1 MKVYVSNYLSKSIS
15 IIDYDSLTLENEIKL
30 DENIYPHHFCIDKET
45 KKMYLPSSS
54 NGILYIL
61 DMNSEKIIDS
71 SSIGGSLSQIAMY
84 KEEIFIANEDSNS
97 IYFMDK
103 NTLDPIGMISVDD
116 MPHGFCFDLPRK
128 KLYVP
133 CMDSITCIDII
144 NKVILSVDKLAKI
157 GENGV
162 REELKEFDI
171 SSDKLDKLFGYFK
184 LSINDIAKLSI
195 DNDMFVQGR
204 NEISELFDY
213 IDKLGLTE
221 CKFTPYLARG
231 LEIYTGTIWEVFD
244 KRQRL
249 TCALGGGGRY
259 DKIITNFI
267 DDGNNYPA
275 VGISFGIVPIC
286 EILENDYDESLYDVL
301 VIPMNTNI
309 ECLKFASKLR
319 SNGIKVLIEM
329 KSKKLGKILE
339 KADKNNIPYVIIIGE
354 NEITS
359 GIIEIKDMAN
369 SLSTE
374 INMDNIDDIC
384 NILKVRE

>member
-144 NKVILSVDKLAKI
+144 NKVIEKKIDIDFKAWHVQLDKYKSEIYVSTLDGNVVI
-157 GENGV
+157 ID
-162 REELKEFDI
+162 EELLNTK
-171 SSDKLDKLFGYFK
+171 K
-184 LSINDIAKLSI
+184 
-195 DNDMFVQGR
+195 
-204 NEISELFDY
+204 
-213 IDKLGLTE
+213 
-221 CKFTPYLARG
+221 
-231 LEIYTGTIWEVFD
+231 VFD
-244 KRQRL
+244 EFLLPVQ
-249 TCALGGGGRY
+249 
-259 DKIITNFI
+259 
-267 DDGNNYPA
+267 
-275 VGISFGIVPIC
+275 ISF
-286 EILENDYDESLYDVL
+286 NYKD
-301 VIPMNTNI
+301 
-309 ECLKFASKLR
+309 K
-319 SNGIKVLIEM
+319 KVYIADLDR
-329 KSKKLGKILE
+329 KS
-339 KADKNNIPYVIIIGE
+339 V
-354 NEITS
+354 
-359 GIIEIKDMAN
+359 
-369 SLSTE
+369 
-374 INMDNIDDIC
+374 
-384 NILKVRE
+384 V

>member
-144 NKVILSVDKLAKI
+144 NKVIEKKIDIDFKAWHVQLDKYKSEIYVSTLDGNVVIIDEELLNTKKVFDEFLLKYEELGYKFIFIPQLYGSANDEFLMKYYKKNDVYYYILSSNNTNYDTFFQQFLISKLYAVIGMRYHSNIFSAKEGTPFISISYEQKMFGFMQKI
-157 GENGV
+157 GL
-162 REELKEFDI
+162 EEYCIDI
-171 SSDKLDKLFGYFK
+171 NE
-184 LSINDIAKLSI
+184 LSII
-195 DNDMFVQGR
+195 
-204 NEISELFDY
+204 E
-213 IDKLGLTE
+213 
-221 CKFTPYLARG
+221 
-231 LEIYTGTIWEVFD
+231 
-244 KRQRL
+244 
-249 TCALGGGGRY
+249 
-259 DKIITNFI
+259 
-267 DDGNNYPA
+267 
-275 VGISFGIVPIC
+275 
-286 EILENDYDESLYDVL
+286 LEN
-301 VIPMNTNI
+301 
-309 ECLKFASKLR
+309 KF
-319 SNGIKVLIEM
+319 
-329 KSKKLGKILE
+329 KKLNSNYELYNQKLKLIHNFLLE
-339 KADKNNIPYVIIIGE
+339 ESRKTSL
-354 NEITS
+354 ITKR
-359 GIIEIKDMAN
+359 IIEDG
-369 SLSTE
+369 
-374 INMDNIDDIC
+374 
-384 NILKVRE
+384 R

>member
-144 NKVILSVDKLAKI
+144 NKVIEKKIDIDFKAWHVQLDKYKSEIYVSTLDGNVVI
-157 GENGV
+157 ID
-162 REELKEFDI
+162 EELLNTKKVFDEFLLPVQI
-171 SSDKLDKLFGYFK
+171 SFNYKDKNHWYNKFIETVSKNSLGIYLIHIIIIRILNSVITETLPIGIRIIKVIFIFLV
-184 LSINDIAKLSI
+184 S
-195 DNDMFVQGR
+195 
-204 NEISELFDY
+204 
-213 IDKLGLTE
+213 LGLTLII
-221 CKFTPYLARG
+221 KKIPK
-231 LEIYTGTIWEVFD
+231 IN
-244 KRQRL
+244 
-249 TCALGGGGRY
+249 
-259 DKIITNFI
+259 KIIEF
-267 DDGNNYPA
+267 
-275 VGISFGIVPIC
+275 
-286 EILENDYDESLYDVL
+286 
-301 VIPMNTNI
+301 
-309 ECLKFASKLR
+309 
-319 SNGIKVLIEM
+319 
-329 KSKKLGKILE
+329 
-339 KADKNNIPYVIIIGE
+339 
-354 NEITS
+354 
-359 GIIEIKDMAN
+359 
-369 SLSTE
+369 
-374 INMDNIDDIC
+374 
-384 NILKVRE
+384 

>member
-133 CMDSITCIDII
+133 CMDII
-144 NKVILSVDKLAKI
+144 NKVIEKKIDIDFKAWHVQLDKYKSEIYVSTLDGNVVI
-157 GENGV
+157 ID
-162 REELKEFDI
+162 EELLNTKKVFDEFLLPVQI
-171 SSDKLDKLFGYFK
+171 SFNYKDKKVYIADLGYK
-184 LSINDIAKLSI
+184 NVKMIDYNQSKYIGSI
-195 DNDMFVQGR
+195 DIEGIPQ
-204 NEISELFDY
+204 
-213 IDKLGLTE
+213 
-221 CKFTPYLARG
+221 G
-231 LEIYTGTIWEVFD
+231 LEISPDEE
-244 KRQRL
+244 RL
-249 TCALGGGGRY
+249 FISDTQNNSLKVY
-259 DKIITNFI
+259 DTSTNQ
-267 DDGNNYPA
+267 
-275 VGISFGIVPIC
+275 
-286 EILENDYDESLYDVL
+286 L
-301 VIPMNTNI
+301 
-309 ECLKFASKLR
+309 
-319 SNGIKVLIEM
+319 IKVI
-329 KSKKLGKILE
+329 KVGKE
-339 KADKNNIPYVIIIGE
+339 PTTIIC
-354 NEITS
+354 
-359 GIIEIKDMAN
+359 M
-369 SLSTE
+369 
-374 INMDNIDDIC
+374 
-384 NILKVRE
+384 

>member
-144 NKVILSVDKLAKI
+144 NKVIEKKIDIDFKAWHVQLDKYKSEIYVSTLDGNVVI
-157 GENGV
+157 ID
-162 REELKEFDI
+162 EELQNTKKVFDEFLLPVQI
-171 SSDKLDKLFGYFK
+171 SFNYKDKRVYIADLGYKAIKILDYNTYEYLNCIK
-184 LSINDIAKLSI
+184 I
-195 DNDMFVQGR
+195 DGNPQ
-204 NEISELFDY
+204 
-213 IDKLGLTE
+213 
-221 CKFTPYLARG
+221 G
-231 LEIYTGTIWEVFD
+231 LELSKDNKYLFVTDT
-244 KRQRL
+244 
-249 TCALGGGGRY
+249 
-259 DKIITNFI
+259 TN
-267 DDGNNYPA
+267 N
-275 VGISFGIVPIC
+275 S
-286 EILENDYDESLYDVL
+286 
-301 VIPMNTNI
+301 
-309 ECLKFASKLR
+309 
-319 SNGIKVLIEM
+319 IKVYKTNEN
-329 KSKKLGKILE
+329 KLM
-339 KADKNNIPYVIIIGE
+339 D
-354 NEITS
+354 
-359 GIIEIKDMAN
+359 EIKVGKEP
-369 SLSTE
+369 TT
-374 INMDNIDDIC
+374 IIF
-384 NILKVRE
+384 V

>member
-144 NKVILSVDKLAKI
+144 NKFIEKIDSPIWMLIVTVIIFYMLFAITFSFDLRSIGTNILNEQDFFTKIESNINYESNSNADGYLLFETTDKKYVAIGYKKDAKDI
-157 GENGV
+157 TKIHI
-162 REELKEFDI
+162 LKGYKFIDINNIEVTEQEFRI
-171 SSDKLDKLFGYFK
+171 AN
-184 LSINDIAKLSI
+184 IND
-195 DNDMFVQGR
+195 
-204 NEISELFDY
+204 
-213 IDKLGLTE
+213 
-221 CKFTPYLARG
+221 
-231 LEIYTGTIWEVFD
+231 
-244 KRQRL
+244 
-249 TCALGGGGRY
+249 
-259 DKIITNFI
+259 
-267 DDGNNYPA
+267 
-275 VGISFGIVPIC
+275 
-286 EILENDYDESLYDVL
+286 
-301 VIPMNTNI
+301 
-309 ECLKFASKLR
+309 
-319 SNGIKVLIEM
+319 
-329 KSKKLGKILE
+329 
-339 KADKNNIPYVIIIGE
+339 
-354 NEITS
+354 
-359 GIIEIKDMAN
+359 
-369 SLSTE
+369 
-374 INMDNIDDIC
+374 
-384 NILKVRE
+384 

>member
-144 NKVILSVDKLAKI
+144 NKVIEKKIDIDFKAWHVQLDKYKSEIYVSTLDGNVVI
-157 GENGV
+157 ID
-162 REELKEFDI
+162 EELLNTKKVFDEFLLPVQI
-171 SSDKLDKLFGYFK
+171 SFNYKNVKMIDYNQSKYIG
-184 LSINDIAKLSI
+184 SI
-195 DNDMFVQGR
+195 DIEGIPQ
-204 NEISELFDY
+204 
-213 IDKLGLTE
+213 
-221 CKFTPYLARG
+221 G
-231 LEIYTGTIWEVFD
+231 LEISPDEE
-244 KRQRL
+244 RL
-249 TCALGGGGRY
+249 FISDTQNNSLKVY
-259 DKIITNFI
+259 DTSTNQ
-267 DDGNNYPA
+267 
-275 VGISFGIVPIC
+275 
-286 EILENDYDESLYDVL
+286 L
-301 VIPMNTNI
+301 
-309 ECLKFASKLR
+309 
-319 SNGIKVLIEM
+319 IKVI
-329 KSKKLGKILE
+329 KVGKE
-339 KADKNNIPYVIIIGE
+339 PTTIIC
-354 NEITS
+354 
-359 GIIEIKDMAN
+359 M
-369 SLSTE
+369 
-374 INMDNIDDIC
+374 
-384 NILKVRE
+384 